1 MKHART
7 LNANEILELIFIY
20 LTQVSASREHDDVIR
35 ILADMGRALTS
46 ADRCTVWIVNE
57 EKQTIWTKIAHGIDP
72 IELPIDSGIVGSA
85 IVNEQKLI
93 IEDVYEDDR
102 FNPDIDKMTG
112 YSTKSM
118 MVIPMFDNDYKII
131 GAFQVM
137 NHRGD
142 KGSFDERDMQRL
154 MLASTYAAESVVSAM
169 LAQEVED
176 TQREVV
182 FTMGAIAETRSK
194 ETGNH
199 VKRVAEYSKI
209 LAIAC
214 GMKEEE
220 AELLKQASPMH
231 DIGKVA
237 IPDAILNKPA
247 RFTYSEF
254 EIMKRHAELGYHM
267 IKNSDR
273 PLLKAASIVAY
284 EHHEKWNGTGYPQG
298 TKGEDIHI
306 YGRITAIADVFDAL
320 GSDRVYKKAWKDEN
334 IFKLFKEERGEHF
347 DPSLVDLFFENIDK
361 ILEVREEHKDM
372 YKEDVDDKKS
382 TTNHIRILGAYGTK
396 SKGFGTSAFELN
408 QFNVIDAG
416 NLLKPLEEK
425 SADIENIWLTHS
437 HLDHISDIAY
447 VLDNYFSIR
456 EKTLNIIGLPK
467 TIEILKEHMFNDLIW
482 PDFSK
487 INLLHSDKKAVNY
500 INLEI
505 GKEYSIGNGESIEAF
520 KTDHTVPSC
529 GYIYKKDKT
538 SVIITADTYSL
549 ESMIERVDRD
559 KEIKSMVIECSFPSN
574 MEKLAKDSKHLT
586 PKLLF
591 NALKKLKRD
600 DVLLYINHIKPTYLE
615 IITDEIEQFRGKW
628 EPVLLK
634 DSNIINF

>member
-1 MKHART
+1 M
-7 LNANEILELIFIY
+7 
-20 LTQVSASREHDDVIR
+20 
-35 ILADMGRALTS
+35 
-46 ADRCTVWIVNE
+46 
-57 EKQTIWTKIAHGIDP
+57 
-72 IELPIDSGIVGSA
+72 
-85 IVNEQKLI
+85 
-93 IEDVYEDDR
+93 
-102 FNPDIDKMTG
+102 
-112 YSTKSM
+112 
-118 MVIPMFDNDYKII
+118 
-131 GAFQVM
+131 
-137 NHRGD
+137 
-142 KGSFDERDMQRL
+142 
-154 MLASTYAAESVVSAM
+154 
-169 LAQEVED
+169 
-176 TQREVV
+176 
-182 FTMGAIAETRSK
+182 
-194 ETGNH
+194 
-199 VKRVAEYSKI
+199 
-209 LAIAC
+209 
-214 GMKEEE
+214 
-220 AELLKQASPMH
+220 
-231 DIGKVA
+231 
-237 IPDAILNKPA
+237 
-247 RFTYSEF
+247 
-254 EIMKRHAELGYHM
+254 
-267 IKNSDR
+267 
-273 PLLKAASIVAY
+273 
-284 EHHEKWNGTGYPQG
+284 
-298 TKGEDIHI
+298 
-306 YGRITAIADVFDAL
+306 
-320 GSDRVYKKAWKDEN
+320 
-334 IFKLFKEERGEHF
+334 
-347 DPSLVDLFFENIDK
+347 
-361 ILEVREEHKDM
+361 
-372 YKEDVDDKKS
+372 
-382 TTNHIRILGAYGTK
+382 
-396 SKGFGTSAFELN
+396 
-408 QFNVIDAG
+408 
-416 NLLKPLEEK
+416 
-425 SADIENIWLTHS
+425 
-437 HLDHISDIAY
+437 DHISDIAY